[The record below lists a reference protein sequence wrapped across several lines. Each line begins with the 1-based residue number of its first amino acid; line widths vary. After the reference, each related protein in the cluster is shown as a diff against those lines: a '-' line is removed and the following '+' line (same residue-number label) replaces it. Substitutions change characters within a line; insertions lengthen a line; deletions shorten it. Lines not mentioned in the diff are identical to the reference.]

1 MNKIGTY
8 ITETKEE
15 LFNKVTWPTW
25 AELQESALL
34 VMVSSVIIG
43 VLIWAMDMGFSKL
56 MELAYQMVNGI

>member
-1 MNKIGTY
+1 MSKIGTY
-8 ITETKEE
+8 IAETKEE

-25 AELQESALL
+25 SELQESALL